1 MSAQEIK
8 FPAQQVVDV
17 VAAIHN
23 LVATVNTIS
32 MQRHRNDLNPHYSTA
47 MKSYEGLV
55 KMTDDNEL
63 HIHTDLGI
71 FASITEHDH
80 SLGECLD
87 LPVGYV
93 IDDSYTT
100 LSVIDIKISIDP
112 TIMEE
117 VKQALNNNPVD
128 VCCWYGETEQSIE
141 ERKAQKL
148 GKLND

>member
-1 MSAQEIK
+1 LSAQEIK
-8 FPAQQVVDV
+8 LPAQNVTDV

-32 MQRHRNDLNPHYSTA
+32 MQRHHNDLNPHYTTA
-47 MKSYEGLV
+47 MKSYESLV
-55 KMTDDNEL
+55 KFTEDNEL
-63 HIHTDLGI
+63 HIHTDLGL

-100 LSVIDIKISIDP
+100 LSVIDIKLSIDP
-112 TIMEE
+112 NIMEE
-117 VKQALNNNPVD
+117 VKQSLKNNPVD
-128 VCCWYGETEQSIE
+128 VCCWYGETEESIT
-141 ERKAQKL
+141 ERKAKRF
-148 GKLND
+148 GTSNN